1 MQFRDAAALSLVA
14 GAMGLFLGAA
24 TTRADDGKAPPPA
37 NKAGATAIEYGKVAP
52 GEKATIYDDS
62 VKPANPAAAPK
73 AGTVFDDSIKPA
85 NPAAAPKA
93 GTIYD
98 DSIKPVAPKPKP

>member
-52 GEKATIYDDS
+52 GEKATIFDDT
-62 VKPANPAAAPK
+62 VKPVQPKANPQ
-73 AGTVFDDSIKPA
+73 GTVYDDSIKPA

-93 GTIYD
+93 GTTYD
-98 DSIKPVAPKPKP
+98 DSVKPVAPKP

>member
-52 GEKATIYDDS
+52 GEKATIFDDSIKPVQPKANPQGTIYDDS
-62 VKPANPAAAPK
+62 IKPTNPAAAPK
-73 AGTVFDDSIKPA
+73 AGTV
-85 NPAAAPKA
+85 
-93 GTIYD
+93 YD
-98 DSIKPVAPKPKP
+98 DTIKPVAPKPKP